1 MDFQDMRIELH
12 KDKNIGKVLFIVE
25 GSRTEPYIMTKLFTS
40 ILDYQLET
48 KLREKG
54 YKQYNSKV
62 NPDSKIFVINAQQS
76 NIRFIEKD
84 DGYLNNLFKELIEEY
99 DFDIDN
105 AAIFYIYDRD
115 DRSNTDNAFIE
126 NLLSKLG
133 NSRDNPDYGR
143 QGLLLLSYPSIESFT
158 LSCYHDNAIN
168 MEFDTGQKLKTF
180 LGEHNINNQR
190 LDEDALKHATVE
202 MLTALGLI
210 NDCTYDLD
218 DFSECNLDVYHYEES
233 HREKSG
239 LYQCM
244 SLLIV
249 ALMDLGLIEL
259 IP

>member
-115 DRSNTDNAFIE
+115 DRSNTDNTFLE

-133 NSRDNPDYGR
+133 KRSYQNSN
-143 QGLLLLSYPSIESFT
+143 
-158 LSCYHDNAIN
+158 
-168 MEFDTGQKLKTF
+168 
-180 LGEHNINNQR
+180 
-190 LDEDALKHATVE
+190 
-202 MLTALGLI
+202 
-210 NDCTYDLD
+210 NDCKQYQSDIKRVL
-218 DFSECNLDVYHYEES
+218 FSVIGKWHS
-233 HREKSG
+233 F
-239 LYQCM
+239 
-244 SLLIV
+244 IV
-249 ALMDLGLIEL
+249 FRLTVLFRSNHFMFRIRHCHLKIFNGST
-259 IP
+259 

>member
-105 AAIFYIYDRD
+105 AAILSMIVMIVPIQIILFWRIFYQSLEIQEIIQIMEDRD
-115 DRSNTDNAFIE
+115 C
-126 NLLSKLG
+126 
-133 NSRDNPDYGR
+133 
-143 QGLLLLSYPSIESFT
+143 
-158 LSCYHDNAIN
+158 CY
-168 MEFDTGQKLKTF
+168 
-180 LGEHNINNQR
+180 
-190 LDEDALKHATVE
+190 
-202 MLTALGLI
+202 
-210 NDCTYDLD
+210 
-218 DFSECNLDVYHYEES
+218 
-233 HREKSG
+233 
-239 LYQCM
+239 
-244 SLLIV
+244 
-249 ALMDLGLIEL
+249 
-259 IP
+259 